1 MARRGRVQLR
11 RIEDKASRQVRF
23 SKRRAGLFKKAFE
36 LALLCDAEVALLVFS
51 PAGKL
56 YEYSSSSIEG
66 TYDRYQQFSGAR
78 RDLNEGSTSINSD
91 ENASIH
97 SRLRDITAWS
107 LQNNADESDAN
118 QLEKLEKLLT
128 NALRDTKSKKTSTE
142 GRETGPP
149 LRSAVLMLAK
159 QNGEGSRS
167 RANSSGSRGQ
177 EEGSA

>member
-36 LALLCDAEVALLVFS
+36 LALLCDVEVALLVFS
-51 PAGKL
+51 PVGKL
-56 YEYSSSSIEG
+56 YEYSSSRYEVFGGILSTKHILTSIEG
-66 TYDRYQQFSGAR
+66 TYDRYQQFAGAR

-128 NALRDTKSKKTSTE
+128 NALRDTKSKK
-142 GRETGPP
+142 
-149 LRSAVLMLAK
+149 MLAK